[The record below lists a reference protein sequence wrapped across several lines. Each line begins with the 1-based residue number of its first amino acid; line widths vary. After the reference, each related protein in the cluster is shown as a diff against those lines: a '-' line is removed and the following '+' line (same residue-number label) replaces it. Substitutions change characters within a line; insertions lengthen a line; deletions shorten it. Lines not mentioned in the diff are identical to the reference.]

1 MDRQTTV
8 EQDHDGPAR

>member
-8 EQDHDGPAR
+8 